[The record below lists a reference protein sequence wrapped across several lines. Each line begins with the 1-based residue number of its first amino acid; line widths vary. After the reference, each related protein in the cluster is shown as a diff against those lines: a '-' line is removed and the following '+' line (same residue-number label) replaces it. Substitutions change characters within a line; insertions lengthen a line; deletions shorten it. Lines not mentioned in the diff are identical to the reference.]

1 MKNSDESNYSYED
14 TETKSLKDYINLIR
28 NNLFPFVLIATVCTA
43 AAVYYALNSRDIY
56 QSETALKIS
65 EPQGDILQAPIMPD
79 MMDMGMDRFIANEIE
94 IIKSYTNRERVA
106 KAVIDSFKISGD
118 KDKFYLIF
126 NHDWDGSKELLSVDS
141 LVELFDKKVTVEQK
155 RGLDIVDITAESP
168 SPYEAALIVNSY
180 ANQYRSLNLEVNR
193 NQLTYVKNFLYKQKE
208 EKQKE
213 LGTAEDSLRDFQERG
228 GIIALDEQANALIDQ
243 LSQFEAKLNAA
254 KIDYM
259 ASSNVLKQYKEE
271 LKKQDPRMANYLES
285 LTSET
290 YIEALQ
296 KQLAELQINKDLA
309 LANTNPK
316 IDVSAKIKEYDQKI
330 NELKNKLNSKIEV
343 IKAGIFASSP
353 EEVKE
358 LSQKIIEEE
367 VNNSSLSTSISGL
380 KEIVDNYEGK
390 FNQLPKKSI
399 ELARLQRKSESLDK
413 LYGLIEEK
421 YQEALINEQSQPGN
435 VLVVDKGRIED
446 QPAKPNRLL
455 IVLIGLILGTGLA
468 FGYVLVRDY
477 FDNTVKTPEDIQRK
491 NINVLAW
498 IPKIDIFTGK
508 GKIEFIVANQPKS
521 IPSEAFKALRTRVQ
535 FSNIDADLFKTL
547 LITSA
552 TPQEGKTVVS
562 VNLAGSFAQTG
573 KKVLLIDCDLR
584 KPRMHTIFE
593 ANKKP
598 GLVDYLFNQASLND
612 IIRPSNMVDNL
623 SFITAGTIPPNP
635 AEILQ
640 SKAMLNFLDNMRSM
654 FDMVVLDSPPIIS
667 VTDSEILS
675 RVVDGAL
682 LVVKA
687 ETTEVELM
695 RHAVELMRNERSP
708 FLGVVLNNFVYKS
721 GYGAYYK
728 YYYYYSHPT
737 NGKKEK
743 VTEESPVLKDLR
755 IED

>member
-1 MKNSDESNYSYED
+1 MRNPDESNYSYED
-14 TETKSLKDYINLIR
+14 TDTKSLKDYLNLIR
-28 NNLFPFVLIATVCTA
+28 NNLFPFILIAAVCTA

-56 QSETALKIS
+56 ESETVLKIS
-65 EPQGDILQAPIMPD
+65 KPQGNILDAPLMPD
-79 MMDMGMDRFIANEIE
+79 MMDLGMDRFIANEIE

-106 KAVIDSFKISGD
+106 EALTDTFKTAEN
-118 KDKFYLIF
+118 KDKFYLVL
-126 NHDWDGSKELLSVDS
+126 NHSWGESPRLLPVDT
-141 LVELFDKKVTVEQK
+141 LAAILDKKVTVEQK
-155 RGLDIVDITAESP
+155 RGLDIVDIKAESP

-180 ANQYRSLNLEVNR
+180 AQQYRSLNLEASR
-193 NQLTYVKNFLYKQKE
+193 NQLTFVKNFLKKQKD
-208 EKQKE
+208 EKRNE
-213 LGTAEDSLRDFQERG
+213 LSDAEDSLRNFQERG

-243 LSQFEAKLNAA
+243 LSQFEAQLNAA
-254 KIDYM
+254 RIDYM
-259 ASSNVLKQYKEE
+259 ASSNILKHYKEE

-309 LANTNPK
+309 LANTNSK
-316 IDVSAKIKEYDQKI
+316 IDVTAKIKEYDQKI

-367 VNNSSLSTSISGL
+367 VKNSSLNTSISGFQ
-380 KEIVDNYEGK
+380 EIVNNYEGK
-390 FNQLPKKSI
+390 FNQLPKQSI
-399 ELARLQRKSESLDK
+399 ELARLQRKSEALDK

-435 VLVVDKGRIED
+435 VLVVDKGRID
-446 QPAKPNRLL
+446 NKPAKPNRLL
-455 IVLIGLILGTGLA
+455 IVLVGLVLGTGLA
-468 FGYVLVRDY
+468 FGYILIRDY

-498 IPKIDIFTGK
+498 IPKIELFSGK
-508 GKIEFIVANQPKS
+508 GKVEFIVANQPNS

-535 FSNIDADLFKTL
+535 FSNIDAEQFKTV

-552 TPQEGKTVVS
+552 APQEGKTIVS

-573 KKVLLIDCDLR
+573 KKVLIIDCDLR
-584 KPRMHTIFE
+584 KPRMHMIFE
-593 ANKKP
+593 VNKKP
-598 GLVDYLFNQASLND
+598 GLVDYLFNQASLNE
-612 IIRPSNMVDNL
+612 IIRPSNTIENL
-623 SFITAGTIPPNP
+623 NYITAGTIPPNP

-640 SKAMLNFLDNMRSM
+640 SKAMLKFLDDMRSM
-654 FDMVVLDSPPIIS
+654 FDMIILDSPPIVS

-675 RVVDGAL
+675 RVADGAL

-687 ETTEVELM
+687 DSTEVELM
-695 RHAVELMRNERSP
+695 QHAVELIRNERSP

-728 YYYYYSHPT
+728 YYYYYSHT
-737 NGKKEK
+737 KNGKEKKE
-743 VTEESPVLKDLR
+743 EEAPYLKDLKV
-755 IED
+755 EE

>member
-1 MKNSDESNYSYED
+1 MKNSDESNYNYEE
-14 TETKSLKDYINLIR
+14 TETKSLKDYINIIR
-28 NNLFPFVLIATVCTA
+28 NNLFPFVLIAAVCTA
-43 AAVYYALNSRDIY
+43 AAVYYALSSRNIY
-56 QSETALKIS
+56 ESETVLKIS
-65 EPQGDILQAPIMPD
+65 KPQGNILDAPLMPD
-79 MMDMGMDRFIANEIE
+79 IMDLGMDRFIANEIE
-94 IIKSYTNRERVA
+94 IIMSYTNRERVA
-106 KAVIDSFKISGD
+106 EALIDTFKTSGD
-118 KDKFYLIF
+118 KDKFYLVL
-126 NHDWDGSKELLSVDS
+126 NHSWGEKPHLLSVDT
-141 LVELFDKKVTVEQK
+141 LVELLDKKVNVQQK

-180 ANQYRSLNLEVNR
+180 AQQYRGLNLEASR
-193 NQLTYVKNFLYKQKE
+193 NQLTFVKNFLKKQKD
-208 EKQKE
+208 EKQVE

-254 KIDYM
+254 KIDCM
-259 ASSNVLKQYKEE
+259 ASGNILKQYKDE

-309 LANTNPK
+309 LANTNPR
-316 IDVSAKIKEYDQKI
+316 IDVTAKIKEYDQKI
-330 NELKNKLNSKIEV
+330 NELKNKLNSKIEI

-353 EEVKE
+353 EEVKD

-367 VNNSSLSTSISGL
+367 VNNSSLNTSINGL
-380 KEIVDNYEGK
+380 QEIVNNYEAK

-413 LYGLIEEK
+413 LYSLIEEK

-446 QPAKPNRLL
+446 KPAKPNRLL
-455 IVLIGLILGTGLA
+455 IVLIGLVLGTGLA
-468 FGYVLVRDY
+468 FGYVLIRDY

-498 IPKIDIFTGK
+498 IPKIDIFTGR
-508 GKIEFIVANQPKS
+508 GKVEFIVANQPKS

-573 KKVLLIDCDLR
+573 KKVLLVDCDLR

-593 ANKKP
+593 ADKKP

-623 SFITAGTIPPNP
+623 SFVASGTIPPNP

-640 SKAMLNFLDNMRSM
+640 SKAMLKFLDDMRSM
-654 FDMVVLDSPPIIS
+654 FDMVILDSPPIIS

-675 RVVDGAL
+675 RVADGAV

-687 ETTEVELM
+687 ESTEVELM

-728 YYYYYSHPT
+728 YYYYYSNPA
-737 NGKKEK
+737 NGKEK
-743 VTEESPVLKDLR
+743 SEEEAPVLRDYLR
-755 IED
+755 

>member
-1 MKNSDESNYSYED
+1 MRNSDESNYSYED
-14 TETKSLKDYINLIR
+14 TETKSLKEYLNLIR
-28 NNLFPFVLIATVCTA
+28 NNLFPFILIAAVCAA

-56 QSETALKIS
+56 ESETVLKIS
-65 EPQGDILQAPIMPD
+65 KPQGNILDAPLMPD
-79 MMDMGMDRFIANEIE
+79 VMDLGMDRFIANEIE
-94 IIKSYTNRERVA
+94 IIKSYTNREKVA
-106 KAVIDSFKISGD
+106 EALTDTFKTAND
-118 KDKFYLIF
+118 KDKFYLVLQ
-126 NHDWDGSKELLSVDS
+126 HSWGEEAHLLSVDS
-141 LVELFDKKVTVEQK
+141 LAELLDKKVSVQQK

-180 ANQYRSLNLEVNR
+180 AQQYRSLNLEASR
-193 NQLTYVKNFLYKQKE
+193 NQLTFVKNFLKKQKD
-208 EKQKE
+208 EKRNE
-213 LGTAEDSLRDFQERG
+213 LSAAEDSLRNFQERG
-228 GIIALDEQANALIDQ
+228 GIIALDEQATALIDQ

-259 ASSNVLKQYKEE
+259 ASSNILKQYKDE

-309 LANTNPK
+309 LANSNPR
-316 IDVSAKIKEYDQKI
+316 INVTTKIKEYDQKI

-367 VNNSSLSTSISGL
+367 VKNSSLNTSISGL
-380 KEIVDNYEGK
+380 QEIVNNYEGK

-399 ELARLQRKSESLDK
+399 ELARLQRKSEALDK

-435 VLVVDKGRIED
+435 VLVVDRGRIED
-446 QPAKPNRLL
+446 KPAKPNRIL
-455 IVLIGLILGTGLA
+455 IVLIGLVLGTGLA

-498 IPKIDIFTGK
+498 IPKIELFTGK
-508 GKIEFIVANQPKS
+508 GKVEFIVSNQPNS

-535 FSNIDADLFKTL
+535 FSNIDAEQFKTV

-552 TPQEGKTVVS
+552 TPQEGKTIVS

-573 KKVLLIDCDLR
+573 KKVLLVDCDLR

-593 ANKKP
+593 VNKKP

-612 IIRPSNMVDNL
+612 IIRQSGTIDNL
-623 SFITAGTIPPNP
+623 SYITAGTIPPNP

-640 SKAMLNFLDNMRSM
+640 SKAMLKFLDDMRSM
-654 FDMVVLDSPPIIS
+654 FDMIILDSPPIIS

-675 RVVDGAL
+675 RVADGAL

-687 ETTEVELM
+687 ESTEVELM
-695 RHAVELMRNERSP
+695 QHAVELIRNERSP

-728 YYYYYSHPT
+728 YYYYYSHTT
-737 NGKKEK
+737 NEKEK
-743 VTEESPVLKDLR
+743 AREEAPYLRDLK

>member
-259 ASSNVLKQYKEE
+259 ASSNVLKQYKDE

>member
-1 MKNSDESNYSYED
+1 MKNSGESNYSYED
-14 TETKSLKDYINLIR
+14 TESKSLKDYFNLIR
-28 NNLFPFVLIATVCTA
+28 NNIFPFVLIAVVCTA
-43 AAVYYALNSRDIY
+43 AAVYFALSSRDIY
-56 QSETALKIS
+56 ESETVLKIS
-65 EPQGDILQAPIMPD
+65 EPQGDILQAPLMPD

-106 KAVIDSFKISGD
+106 KAIIDSFKTTRD

-126 NHDWDGSKELLSVDS
+126 NHNWDGIEKLLSIDS
-141 LVELFDKKVTVEQK
+141 LVELFDKKVIVEQK
-155 RGLDIVDITAESP
+155 RGLDIVNITAESP
-168 SPYEAALIVNSY
+168 SPYEAALLVNSY

-193 NQLTYVKNFLYKQKE
+193 NQLTYVKDFLYKQKK

-213 LGTAEDSLRDFQERG
+213 LDVAEDSLRDFQEKG

-259 ASSNVLKQYKEE
+259 ASSNILKRYKSE
-271 LKKQDPRMANYLES
+271 LEKQNPRMANYLES

-316 IDVSAKIKEYDQKI
+316 LNVSAKIKEYDQKI
-330 NELKNKLNSKIEV
+330 NELKNKLNGKIEV

-358 LSQKIIEEE
+358 LTQKIIEEE
-367 VNNSSLSTSISGL
+367 VNNSSLRTSIRGL
-380 KEIVDNYEGK
+380 KRIVDNYEGK

-399 ELARLQRKSESLDK
+399 ELARLQRKSEALDK

-446 QPAKPNRLL
+446 KPAKPNRLL
-455 IVLIGLILGTGLA
+455 IVLMGLVLGTGLA
-468 FGYVLVRDY
+468 FGYVLIRDY
-477 FDNTVKTPEDIQRK
+477 FDNTVKTPEDIQKK

-498 IPKIDIFTGK
+498 IPKIDTFTGR
-508 GKIEFIVANQPKS
+508 GKLEFIVANQPKS

-535 FSNIDADLFKTL
+535 FTNIDSDVFKTI

-552 TPQEGKTVVS
+552 TPQEGKTVIS

-573 KKVLLIDCDLR
+573 KKVLIVDCDLR

-598 GLVDYLFNQASLND
+598 GLVDYLFNQVSLNE
-612 IIRPSNMVDNL
+612 IIRQSSMFENL
-623 SFITAGTIPPNP
+623 SFVTSGTIPPNP

-640 SKAMLNFLDNMRSM
+640 SKAMLKFLDDMRSM
-654 FDMVVLDSPPIIS
+654 FDMIILDSPPIIS

-675 RVVDGAL
+675 RVADGAL

-687 ETTEVELM
+687 DSTEVELM
-695 RHAVELMRNERSP
+695 QHAVELMRNERSP
-708 FLGVVLNNFVYKS
+708 FLGVVLNNFVYKN
-721 GYGAYYK
+721 GYGSYYK
-728 YYYYYSHPT
+728 YYYYYSQPA

-743 VTEESPVLKDLR
+743 APEETLILKNLK